1 MSEDLY
7 NKRVVFREN
16 DQVHADLR
24 IRLHYDGIKQSDFF
38 RGCIEAYLNQDSEFE
53 DFIEILKSKKSKLSK
68 NKQTKSKKL
77 KEKGKELVSKL
88 ALNSGEIENIFDMIE
103 EEHEGL

>member
-1 MSEDLY
+1 VSEDLY

-77 KEKGKELVSKL
+77 KEKGKELVNKL

>member
-1 MSEDLY
+1 VSEEFY

-16 DQVHADLR
+16 DQVHAKLR

-38 RGCIEAYLNQDSEFE
+38 RGCIEAYLNQEEEFE
-53 DFIEILKSKKSKLSK
+53 DFIETLKLRKSSQSK
-68 NKQTKSKKL
+68 NKQAKSKKL
-77 KEKGKELVSKL
+77 KEKGKELSSKL
-88 ALNSGEIENIFDMIE
+88 ALNSSEIENIFDMIE

>member
-1 MSEDLY
+1 MADEYY

-16 DQVHADLR
+16 DQIHANLR

-38 RGCIEAYLNQDSEFE
+38 RGCIEAYLNQDTEFE
-53 DFIEILKSKKSKLSK
+53 DFIETLKSKKSSQSK
-68 NKQTKSKKL
+68 SKQAKSKKL
-77 KEKGKELVSKL
+77 KEKGKELSNEL
-88 ALNSGEIENIFDMIE
+88 ALNSNEIENIFDMIE

>member
-16 DQVHADLR
+16 DQVHAKLR

-38 RGCIEAYLNQDSEFE
+38 RGCIEAYLNQDTEFE
-53 DFIEILKSKKSKLSK
+53 DFIETLKLKKSSLSK
-68 NKQTKSKKL
+68 AKQAKSKKL
-77 KEKGKELVSKL
+77 KKEGRELSSKL
-88 ALNSGEIENIFDMIE
+88 ALISSEIENIFDMIE

>member
-1 MSEDLY
+1 MSDEFY

-16 DQVHADLR
+16 DQVHAKLR

-38 RGCIEAYLNQDSEFE
+38 RGCIEAFLNDDAEFE
-53 DFIEILKSKKSKLSK
+53 EFIETLKLKKSSQSKAKLA
-68 NKQTKSKKL
+68 KSKKL
-77 KEKGKELVSKL
+77 KNEGKELSNKL
-88 ALNSGEIENIFDMIE
+88 ALNSNEIENIFDMIE